1 MQRALGTSMQIPW
14 QGNPLPSMPGGQG
27 GQKDT
32 LPPPTAP
39 RQTPSFTL
47 MPLQSSVSPLW
58 APERPAAGSGPKG
71 AGLQGLP
78 SGGGGRWRGLKARV
92 PPRDLFWRGHAY
104 LHVPCGRVSPARS
117 RPRRGSVSPRAA
129 GVRQGIHVLG
139 AGGSACRGHIAVSAC
154 HGETSGYLMPRAD
167 IEVRRQE
174 PGPGRCM
181 SDAGCAHTGRGT

>member
-1 MQRALGTSMQIPW
+1 MQIPW
-14 QGNPLPSMPGGQG
+14 PALAGKPPALHAWGPGWPEGY
-27 GQKDT
+27 T
-32 LPPPTAP
+32 PTPNRTQANAKVP
-39 RQTPSFTL
+39 ACPSFTL

-58 APERPAAGSGPKG
+58 APERPAAGSRPKG

-78 SGGGGRWRGLKARV
+78 SGGGAGGGDLQARV

-117 RPRRGSVSPRAA
+117 RPPRGSVSPRAA

-139 AGGSACRGHIAVSAC
+139 GGSACRGHIAVSAC
-154 HGETSGYLMPRAD
+154 HGETSGCLMPRAD
-167 IEVRRQE
+167 IEVRRQG